1 MLIEEVP
8 TWLSAKNLRHPN
20 ELNTTRS
27 AEASPGSIRVSI
39 GAGVTIHDSPH
50 SLGYPLSVGNV
61 RKMEMTWFRSYN
73 KQYNKR

>member
-1 MLIEEVP
+1 MDRVYTLIEEVP

-39 GAGVTIHDSPH
+39 GAFAGVSSDAAREHRLAASAH
-50 SLGYPLSVGNV
+50 VAG
-61 RKMEMTWFRSYN
+61 
-73 KQYNKR
+73 KRRRGICIGC

>member
-39 GAGVTIHDSPH
+39 GAFAGVTVHDSSH
-50 SLGYPLSVGNV
+50 SLGYPLCVGV
-61 RKMEMTWFRSYN
+61 RRG
-73 KQYNKR
+73 KRQRP